1 MSNAQ
6 TDDISETIS
15 ELTNIAFIRAL
26 PGRSLDLGRELC
38 ALVAP
43 TREEEGC
50 LDYVVHQSGDDPDV
64 WFLYENWRSPE
75 DMEAHFDTPHF
86 TAFSERAETLVEG
99 DFALHRF
106 TRYSGTRIIEGRAA

>member
-1 MSNAQ
+1 MTQ
-6 TDDISETIS
+6 TLS

-43 TREEEGC
+43 TREEDGC
-50 LDYVVHQSGDDPDV
+50 LDYEVHQSGDDPDI
-64 WFLYENWRSPE
+64 WFLYENWRSAE

-86 TAFSERAETLVEG
+86 MAFSERAEALLEG
-99 DFALHRF
+99 DLTLHRF
-106 TRYSGTRIIEGRAA
+106 MRYSAMTTIEAQDCAA